1 MVLDMTFTERE
12 RAYLAEQPLGRLA
25 TRRPDGSLQ
34 NNPVGFSLD
43 ETSGTLDITG
53 RALGAS
59 HKFAN
64 VADNAQVA
72 LVVDDLV
79 FRDPWTVRGIEIRGV
94 ALALTGQSTPSSYT
108 SDEIIRITPHRVIS
122 WGLDQP
128 GMRGRDVTPSND
140 GRSGV

>member
-1 MVLDMTFTERE
+1 MSDMTFTERE
-12 RAYLAEQPLGRLA
+12 RAYLAERPLGRLA

-43 ETSGTLDITG
+43 ETNGTLDITG

-59 HKFAN
+59 RKFAN
-64 VADNAQVA
+64 VADHAQVA

-79 FRDPWTVRGIEIRGV
+79 SRDPWTVRGIEIRGV
-94 ALALTGQSTPSSYT
+94 ALALTEQLTPSSYT

-122 WGLDQP
+122 WGLDGP
-128 GMRGRDVTPSND
+128 GMRGRDVPPPRD
-140 GRSGV
+140 GRSV